1 VVPTPVVML
10 TPRKPLGI
18 IAAVRTRRVVLFLS
32 LVGLTGLAPLTLGA
46 VPALPKSM
54 WLDQPTGERLPAYPV
69 GDERAFFWVTPEG
82 WVLRPAH
89 EGGYEYWTELHDG
102 KAPPRPTALP
112 GVPSRHE
119 GGAPGSPPPV
129 AGEVPL
135 LVVAVHFSDREADMT
150 LEDVGEMIAGT
161 EQGSL
166 NHYYTDASCGQLQFV
181 VTMPQEVWY
190 MSSRTM
196 SYYGEDTYPGVDNA
210 NGYIS
215 ELARE
220 ALTLA
225 DGDVDFGSFDAN
237 SNGRLDAGEVHIII
251 VHAGPDQANDTTHPE
266 YIWSH
271 RWWIWGAPYGL
282 PDTHLDG
289 VLVSEPNLQGNEAS
303 PGYVIISE
311 VDPLGVIA
319 HEMLHSLGAPDL
331 YDPNEWPPASPVGE
345 WCLMGL
351 GVWNGSP
358 PGALP
363 CHPCGYLKMDANA
376 DPTDG
381 LGGWV
386 SPTELVFPGEYALQ
400 HLESDFGERLY
411 IARIQGEE
419 EYFVLENR
427 LRDGYDGA
435 LPGQGMLIFHIDE
448 DMPDYNEEPDPLF
461 PRVSLED
468 PAGTPDKRTAAFS
481 LESGYTAFTPETDPS
496 SASNDGEESGI
507 YVDAIGSYGEEMSF
521 TFSSEAGAP
530 SASGLVSCYPNP
542 FDEHCSFVLF
552 IGEDVTRSNGPVDV
566 RLDIHDIAGRRLCR
580 VWEGALVP
588 GTHTIGWDR
597 HGTGGM
603 TLPAGLYVAV
613 ATVRDLTTRRRVLL
627 VPHEGEAQ

>member
-1 VVPTPVVML
+1 MPTAVAVL
-10 TPRKPLGI
+10 TPREPLGI
-18 IAAVRTRRVVLFLS
+18 IAAVRTRPVAFFLS
-32 LVGLTGLAPLTLGA
+32 LAGLTGLVPLTLGA

-54 WLDQPTGERLPAYPV
+54 WLDQPTGERLLAYPV
-69 GDERAFFWVTPEG
+69 GDEQAFRWVTPEG

-89 EGGYEYWTELHDG
+89 GGGYEYWTKLHDG
-102 KAPPRPTALP
+102 KTLPAPAAPRE
-112 GVPSRHE
+112 VPSQY
-119 GGAPGSPPPV
+119 GGHGPGASPPV
-129 AGEVPL
+129 VGEVPL
-135 LVVAVHFSDREADMT
+135 LVIAVHFSDREAEVA
-150 LEDVGEMIAGT
+150 LEDVGERIAGT

-166 NHYYTDASCGQLQFV
+166 NHYYTDVSYGQLRLLV
-181 VTMPQEVWY
+181 AMPQEAWY
-190 MSSRTM
+190 MSARTM

-237 SNGRLDAGEVHIII
+237 SNGRLDAGEIHIVI
-251 VHAGPDQANDTTHPE
+251 VHAGPDQANNTAHPE

-282 PDTHLDG
+282 PDTYLDG
-289 VLVSEPNLQGNEAS
+289 VLVSEPNLQGDEAS
-303 PGYVIISE
+303 PGYLIISE

-319 HEMLHSLGAPDL
+319 HELLHSFGAPDL
-331 YDPNEWPPASPVGE
+331 YDPNEWPPDSPVGE

-363 CHPCGYLKMDANA
+363 CHPCGYLKTDVNA
-376 DPTDG
+376 DPRDG
-381 LGGWV
+381 LGGWL
-386 SPTELVFPGEYALQ
+386 SSTELVFPGKYALR
-400 HLESDFGERLY
+400 HLGSDVGERLY
-411 IARIQGEE
+411 VARIPGEA

-427 LRDGYDGA
+427 LRNGYDGA

-448 DMPDYNEEPDPLF
+448 DMPDYNENPDPLF

-468 PAGTPDKRTAAFS
+468 PGGTPGRRTAAFS
-481 LESGYTAFTPETDPS
+481 LQSGYTAFTPETDPS

-507 YVDAIGSYGEEMSF
+507 YVDAIGSYGQEMSF

-530 SASGLVSCYPNP
+530 LTTGLVSCYPNP
-542 FDEHCSFVLF
+542 LDDHCSFVLV
-552 IGEDVTRSNGPVDV
+552 IGEADTRSNGPIDV
-566 RLDIHDIAGRRLCR
+566 RLDIHDIAGRRVCR
-580 VWEGALVP
+580 VWEGTLAP

-597 HGTGGM
+597 QRSADM
-603 TLPAGLYVAV
+603 TAPAGLYVAV
-613 ATVRDLTTRRRVLL
+613 ATVRGVTTRRRVLV
-627 VPHEGEAQ
+627 VPRESEAQ